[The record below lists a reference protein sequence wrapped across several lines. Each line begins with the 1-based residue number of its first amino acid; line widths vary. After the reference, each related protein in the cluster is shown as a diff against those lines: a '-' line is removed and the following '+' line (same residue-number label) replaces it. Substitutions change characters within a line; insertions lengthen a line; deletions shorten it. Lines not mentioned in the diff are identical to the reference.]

1 MTTNIKC
8 APVNANS
15 STPSIFAKARH
26 EIRCLLGKETKIFHY
41 KAGKPKIISHN
52 CENGKDTIVQE
63 GTEDRYWTT
72 YADATSAKIVSVPKA
87 ENVPVAKSVRVR
99 LVNGLKISIWL
110 EVALLVARHFVPEI
124 EEQLPAVYSFLDSVA
139 LPIINWLYAFAM
151 KCVNWLM
158 SQEWIANIIE
168 FLRNLAV

>member
-8 APVNANS
+8 APVNVNNS
-15 STPSIFAKARH
+15 THSIFAKVRH
-26 EIRCLLGKETKIFHY
+26 EIRYLLGKETKS
-41 KAGKPKIISHN
+41 GKPKIVSHN
-52 CENGKDTIVQE
+52 GENGKETIQE
-63 GTEDRYWTT
+63 GTEAKYWTN
-72 YADATSAKIVSVPKA
+72 YADATPAKAVS
-87 ENVPVAKSVRVR
+87 VPVAKSVRVR
-99 LVNGLKISIWL
+99 LIAGLKISIWL

-139 LPIINWLYAFAM
+139 LPILNWLYAIGM